1 LRWWIGGSLIAVV
14 LIGLIPWPITA
25 KGRLMA
31 APEMIGEV
39 VAVEGGLLERVL
51 VTEGDRVAAGEP
63 VARMRNPALE
73 REAIQEQRLLDSLT
87 LVSSRY
93 RAAGSAGLAGA
104 YAAEAA
110 EARARLGG
118 IGLRLAALTIRAPVQ
133 GVVATTRLEEKT
145 GRRLEPGERFALIA
159 AVDSLDLRII
169 LAGVGASLVRA
180 GQPARLISYA
190 DPGRPL
196 RAAVTSV
203 SPAADSLRIGSV
215 EARIR
220 IPAGEGQWRAGMDGE
235 GRVTVRRSNLA
246 GVLLWQI
253 RSWMRRELVV

>member
-1 LRWWIGGSLIAVV
+1 
-14 LIGLIPWPITA
+14 
-25 KGRLMA
+25 
-31 APEMIGEV
+31 MIGEV

-253 RSWMRRELVV
+253 RSRMRRDLLL